1 MTISSYIRNH
11 KVLSEFEFSVVY
23 EVIFALIQD
32 GRMDWPVDSV

>member
-11 KVLSEFEFSVVY
+11 SVLSRFDFSVVY

-32 GRMDWPVDSV
+32 GKMDWPVDNV